1 MRLFKRKAAVRNT
14 QPLPPKLTAL
24 LREAW
29 WLLMA
34 VTAVYLVI
42 TLASFS
48 PADPS
53 WSHSSADTQIRNYG
67 GTFGA
72 WLSDILLYLFG
83 YAAWLL
89 VGFCLFAIAWGYR
102 KIEQADFQT
111 GPMTWAALLGFLVT
125 LVSVARSVSYT
136 HLTLPTKR
144 IV

>member
-14 QPLPPKLTAL
+14 QPLPPKLAAL

-67 GTFGA
+67 GTFGPG
-72 WLSDILLYLFG
+72 YLTSCSICLATLRG
-83 YAAWLL
+83 YWSVSA
-89 VGFCLFAIAWGYR
+89 CLPLPGA
-102 KIEQADFQT
+102 T
-111 GPMTWAALLGFLVT
+111 
-125 LVSVARSVSYT
+125 ARSSR
-136 HLTLPTKR
+136 PTFR
-144 IV
+144 LAP

>member
-42 TLASFS
+42 TLASFN

-53 WSHSSADTQIRNYG
+53 WSHSSADTQVRNYG

-83 YAAWLL
+83 YAAWL
-89 VGFCLFAIAWGYR
+89 
-102 KIEQADFQT
+102 
-111 GPMTWAALLGFLVT
+111 
-125 LVSVARSVSYT
+125 
-136 HLTLPTKR
+136 
-144 IV
+144 